1 MVKLRIRD
9 KHKIISK
16 TQQHIIIKPKDY
28 IKRSRRR
35 RRRRRRSEAAAN
47 IIIKKIFFDLQQCE
61 LGSTEV

>member
-16 TQQHIIIKPKDY
+16 AQQHIIIKPKDY
-28 IKRSRRR
+28 IKRSRSRS
-35 RRRRRRSEAAAN
+35 RRSEAAAN
-47 IIIKKIFFDLQQCE
+47 IIIRKIFFGLQKWQ